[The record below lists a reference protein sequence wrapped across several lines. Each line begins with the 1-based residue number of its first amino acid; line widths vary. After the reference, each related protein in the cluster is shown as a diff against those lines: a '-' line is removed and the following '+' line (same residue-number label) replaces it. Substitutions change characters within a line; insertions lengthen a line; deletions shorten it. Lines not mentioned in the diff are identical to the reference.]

1 MTAETKT
8 WKQVIEENFKK
19 SGNDN
24 DSPGA
29 HLADEGWENRRMNI
43 EEHVNL
49 VFADAEEEGRDTKT
63 EFGFGVA
70 PAPDGDTVIGYV
82 TYSERY
88 SDTGERIPYQNIVS
102 DLTEAVDHV
111 LSEYAPVAGGEAE
124 RVSIAAVRDLDW
136 STDPFT
142 VSFDVTE
149 DGKIASTPATAI
161 LPGSA
166 SYCTVVQHGKAK
178 EIADLIILGGGNFD
192 AHLRLEGAFEGI

>member
-8 WKQVIEENFKK
+8 WKRVIEENFKK
-19 SGNDN
+19 SENVN

-29 HLADEGWENRRMNI
+29 HLADEGWENRRMRI
-43 EEHVNL
+43 EEHVKL
-49 VFADAEEEGRDTKT
+49 IFADAEEEERDTKT
-63 EFGFGVA
+63 EFGFGAA

-111 LSEYAPVAGGEAE
+111 LSEYDSVAGGKAE

-136 STDPFT
+136 NTDPFT

-149 DGKIASTPATAI
+149 DGRIAATPATAV
-161 LPGSA
+161 LPGS
-166 SYCTVVQHGKAK
+166 SCYCTVVQHGKAK